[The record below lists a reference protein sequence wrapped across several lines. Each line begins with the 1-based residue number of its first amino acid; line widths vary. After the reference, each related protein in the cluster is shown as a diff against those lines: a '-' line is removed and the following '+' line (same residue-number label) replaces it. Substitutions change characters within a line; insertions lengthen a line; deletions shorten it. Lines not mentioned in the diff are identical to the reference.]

1 VSAAHKCSLKCLLSV
16 TFSWV
21 THAHYWGPNTIVTG
35 STDRSIALWDP
46 RVRRS
51 PLFILRYHYSPV
63 SDLLVGSRTDPLM
76 ISAGGDGTI
85 ATWDFRTLSGSNS
98 KDPAPAGE
106 SSCPEKAA
114 ETEKKQVKA
123 IRTPVATM
131 KHAAESKGVRQS
143 SAVMLSRGVTHT
155 NTVLSTGVDA
165 IVREWDVASGRLVG
179 QDATKHCEGV
189 SGFITFSDVQNAL
202 GTSSAEPAGEGSSKH
217 GGIITSSWD
226 GTVRMRKF
234 VRK

>member
-1 VSAAHKCSLKCLLSV
+1 MFTHAIVLSAI
-16 TFSWV
+16 SWV

-76 ISAGGDGTI
+76 VSAGGDGTI
-85 ATWDFRTLSGSNS
+85 ATWDFRTLSGSTG
-98 KDPAPAGE
+98 KAPEPVEE
-106 SSCPEKAA
+106 SSTPGKAA
-114 ETEKKQVKA
+114 GTEEKLAKA

-131 KHAAESKGVRQS
+131 KHAAEGKGIRQS
-143 SAVMLSRGVTHT
+143 AAVMLSRGVTHT

-165 IVREWDVASGRLVG
+165 IVREWDISSGQLVG

-189 SGFITFSDVQNAL
+189 SSFTTFSDAQNAL
-202 GTSSAEPAGEGSSKH
+202 GTSAAEPGGEGTSKH

-226 GTVRMRKF
+226 GSVRMRKF

>member
-1 VSAAHKCSLKCLLSV
+1 MSLYILSL
-16 TFSWV
+16 SWV
-21 THAHYWGPNTIVTG
+21 THAHYWGPNTVVTG

-76 ISAGGDGTI
+76 ISAAGDGTI

-98 KDPAPAGE
+98 KAPAAIE
-106 SSCPEKAA
+106 VSSSPGKVAGMEDKHA
-114 ETEKKQVKA
+114 KA
-123 IRTPVATM
+123 IRTPIAKM
-131 KHAAESKGVRQS
+131 KHAAEGKVFQQS
-143 SAVMLSRGVTHT
+143 GPVVLARGIAQKH
-155 NTVLSTGVDA
+155 TVLSTGIDA
-165 IVREWDVASGRLVG
+165 IVREWDIASGRLVG
-179 QDATKHCEGV
+179 QEVTKHCDAV
-189 SGFITFSDVQNAL
+189 SSFATFSDLQNAL
-202 GTSSAEPAGEGSSKH
+202 GASSVEACGEGSSKL
-217 GGIITSSWD
+217 GGIITGSWD

>member
-1 VSAAHKCSLKCLLSV
+1 M
-16 TFSWV
+16 
-21 THAHYWGPNTIVTG
+21 THAHYWGPNTVVTG

-51 PLFILRYHYSPV
+51 PLFVLRYHHSPV

-85 ATWDFRTLSGSNS
+85 ATWDFRTLSGSNA
-98 KDPAPAGE
+98 KDTEP
-106 SSCPEKAA
+106 AA
-114 ETEKKQVKA
+114 EEKSSPESDANETKKEKVTKA
-123 IRTPVATM
+123 FRTPVATM
-131 KHAAESKGVRQS
+131 KHAAEGKGVRQS
-143 SAVMLSRGVTHT
+143 APVMLARGVTHA

-165 IVREWDVASGRLVG
+165 IVREWDVASGQLAA

-189 SGFITFSDVQNAL
+189 SSFTTFSDVQHSL
-202 GTSSAEPAGEGSSKH
+202 GASSGESGGNGSCKQ